1 MTVISPPVVAD
12 AIREDVDHYSE
23 AVLGWAR
30 RATQV
35 YSYTHC
41 SLQETARGVYPDHPQ
56 VVDMGWGDW

>member
-1 MTVISPPVVAD
+1 MNVISSLVVAD

-35 YSYTHC
+35 YPYTH
-41 SLQETARGVYPDHPQ
+41 SSMQETARGVYPDHSQ
-56 VVDMGWGDW
+56 AVDMGWGHW